1 MVYVVP
7 DRQALHPDSQS
18 ASHAGIDDSS
28 TIGVSQMFGCMMHTH
43 VLGCAA
49 VIQNCLA
56 TAAYMLS
63 MPVSAVLELAN
74 EVYDHRCMATLS
86 ASSPCAVV
94 SLCSTQLSIYCYEA
108 CAGPDD
114 ALFCD
119 TVPC

>member
-1 MVYVVP
+1 MVHVVP
-7 DRQALHPDSQS
+7 HRQALHPDSQS
-18 ASHAGIDDSS
+18 ASHAGIDHSS

-49 VIQNCLA
+49 VNRLA
-56 TAAYMLS
+56 TSAYMLS
-63 MPVSAVLELAN
+63 MPFSAVLELAN

-86 ASSPCAVV
+86 ASSPCGVV
-94 SLCSTQLSIYCYEA
+94 SLCSTQLSSYCYEA